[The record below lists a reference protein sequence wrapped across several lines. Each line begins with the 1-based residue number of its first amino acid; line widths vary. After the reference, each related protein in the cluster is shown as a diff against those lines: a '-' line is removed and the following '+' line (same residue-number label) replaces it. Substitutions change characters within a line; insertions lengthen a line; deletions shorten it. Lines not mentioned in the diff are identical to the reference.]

1 IPLARRRRPARS
13 GPHHRARQHRQS
25 RSRARAQTR
34 SHSRRRQREPDLRLA
49 RRPRAAADRHSLRAA
64 REGIPLSYRTLGAL
78 IGRPEQVEALAR
90 NAEDTMKTIMQR
102 VGTIPPSRRPRVYYA
117 RGPRGLETGL
127 GGSINVETIELVAQN
142 VAGGTRVV
150 RRRWSALRSRS
161 PAPRFR

>member
-1 IPLARRRRPARS
+1 AGAVARRACLSGGTAGGDLSLYACARTAHRLAPCEPAGGTRIPLARRRRPARS

-25 RSRARAQTR
+25 RSRARAQTP
-34 SHSRRRQREPDLRLA
+34 SHSPRRQREPDLRLA
-49 RRPRAAADRHSLRAA
+49 RRARAAADRHSLRAA

-117 RGPRGLETGL
+117 RGP
-127 GGSINVETIELVAQN
+127 
-142 VAGGTRVV
+142 
-150 RRRWSALRSRS
+150 
-161 PAPRFR
+161 